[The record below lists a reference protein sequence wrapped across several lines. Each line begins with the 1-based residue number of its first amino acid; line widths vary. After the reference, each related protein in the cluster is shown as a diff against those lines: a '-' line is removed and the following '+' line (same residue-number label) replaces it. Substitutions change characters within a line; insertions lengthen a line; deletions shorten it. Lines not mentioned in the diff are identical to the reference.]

1 MHSSRFGDCHVTV
14 SPRDTPDS
22 SSAPATDATMGSSGP
37 PADRS
42 LSSESSDIESGRSC
56 VVRLG
61 DQLLA
66 DLPQPARLIVV
77 LRPLAHVS
85 GLRAHVVAARLAF
98 DIRR

>member
-1 MHSSRFGDCHVTV
+1 MHSGRFGDCQVTA
-14 SPRDTPDS
+14 SPRETPDS
-22 SSAPATDATMGSSGP
+22 SSAPATDPTMGSSGP

-42 LSSESSDIESGRSC
+42 LSSESSDIGSGCSC

-66 DLPQPARLIVV
+66 DLPQPARLIVA

-85 GLRAHVVAARLAF
+85 GLRADVVATRLAF
-98 DIRR
+98 D